1 MPDPVDLRGVRRGAS
16 VSGSGFSPRVE
27 RYLSAIPG
35 GLDGFPECQAKG
47 ALVRNL
53 LERQPLEDVIPRL
66 APPLRCIVEEP
77 PVGSEWIPEVHFSAL
92 LLAVGDARGFT
103 DVEVLSWTRER
114 NRALFRSAA
123 YRILMA
129 VASPAQLIRF
139 AGARWGNWHRGSTL
153 DIEGIADDG
162 VRCVLRHPPFLFD
175 SMLHRV
181 YAEAFV
187 AALELAHAP
196 NPSVQVAT
204 ESTELVRY
212 RAAWR

>member
-1 MPDPVDLRGVRRGAS
+1 
-16 VSGSGFSPRVE
+16 VSGHGFSPRVE
-27 RYLSAIPG
+27 RYLSAIPR

-53 LERQPLEDVIPRL
+53 LERQPLDEVTARL
-66 APPLRCIVEEP
+66 APPLRRLAEDP
-77 PVGSEWIPEVHFSAL
+77 PVGSEWIPEVLFSAL
-92 LLAVGDARGFT
+92 LLAVADARGLT
-103 DVEVLSWTRER
+103 DVEVLSWSRER

-129 VASPAQLIRF
+129 VAAPAQLIRF
-139 AGARWGNWHRGSTL
+139 AGARWANWHRGSTL
-153 DIEGIADDG
+153 EVEAIADDG

-175 SMLHRV
+175 STLHRV
-181 YAEAFV
+181 YAQAFL

-196 NPSVQVAT
+196 NPSVHVAT

-212 RAAWR
+212 RAAWG